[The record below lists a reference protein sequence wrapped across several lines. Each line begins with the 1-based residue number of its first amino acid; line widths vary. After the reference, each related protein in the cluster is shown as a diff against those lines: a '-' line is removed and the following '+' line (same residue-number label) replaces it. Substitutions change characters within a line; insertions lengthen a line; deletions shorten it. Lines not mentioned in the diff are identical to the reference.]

1 MGRERGA
8 GEGPVKKKRIAS
20 KILGALS
27 VLTLTF
33 LWAPVILIIVYSFSN
48 SKYGSSWEGFTFKWY
63 LKLFTNE
70 QVRDA
75 LMRSL
80 IIAGVT
86 VVVSTLIG
94 TITAYGL
101 YKLNFRGK
109 QFLRTSI
116 LLPIVFPS
124 VVTGSALLVFFT
136 RLIHIPLGFPSIII
150 AHIVFCSPLAVF
162 IILGRMQRFDWSW
175 EEAALDL
182 GATPFRTFMRVTGPQ
197 LMPAIM
203 ASAMLI
209 FPWSFD
215 DFVITYFVAGV
226 GSTTLPIYVFS
237 QLRFGSTPVINTIG
251 TLFVAVTMLGILL
264 VYLVQKKTKTSG

>member
-1 MGRERGA
+1 MR
-8 GEGPVKKKRIAS
+8 KKRIAS
-20 KILGALS
+20 KILWVFS
-27 VLTLTF
+27 ILTLIF
-33 LWAPVILIIVYSFSN
+33 LWAPMILIIVFSFSN
-48 SKYGSSWEGFTFKWY
+48 NKYGSSWEGFTLKWY
-63 LKLFTNE
+63 AKLFTNE
-70 QVRDA
+70 QVSDA

-86 VVVSTLIG
+86 VVVATLIG

-136 RLIHIPLGFPSIII
+136 RFIHIPLGYPSIII

-162 IILGRMQRFDWSW
+162 IILGRMQRFDWAW

-182 GATPFRTFMRVTGPQ
+182 GATPFRTFLRVTGPQ
-197 LMPAIM
+197 LLPAIM

-237 QLRFGSTPVINTIG
+237 QLRFGATPVINTIG
-251 TLFVAVTMLGILL
+251 TLFVTVTMLGMLA
-264 VYLVQKKTKTSG
+264 VYFVQKMGKKSTL

>member
-1 MGRERGA
+1 MRR
-8 GEGPVKKKRIAS
+8 KKIAP
-20 KILGALS
+20 KILWFLS
-27 VLTLTF
+27 VLILIF
-33 LWAPVILIIVYSFSN
+33 LWAPMVLIMVFSFSTN
-48 SKYGSSWEGFTFKWY
+48 KYGVSWDEFTFKWY
-63 LKLFTNE
+63 IKLVQNDA
-70 QVRDA
+70 VRDA
-75 LMRSL
+75 LTRSL

-94 TITAYGL
+94 TMTAYGL
-101 YKLNFRGK
+101 YKLNFKGK

-116 LLPIVFPS
+116 LLPLVFPS

-136 RLIHIPLGFPSIII
+136 RMIHIPLGYPSIII

-182 GATPFRTFMRVTGPQ
+182 GATPFRTFLRVTGPQ
-197 LMPAIM
+197 LLPAIM

-237 QLRFGSTPVINTIG
+237 QLRFGATPVINTIG
-251 TLFVAVTMLGILL
+251 TLFVTVTMIGMLL
-264 VYLVQKKTKTSG
+264 VYLIQKKTKSGA

>member
-1 MGRERGA
+1 MKE
-8 GEGPVKKKRIAS
+8 KKLAS
-20 KILGALS
+20 RILGTLS
-27 VLTLTF
+27 ILILIF
-33 LWAPVILIIVYSFSN
+33 LWTPVVMVMVFSFSTN
-48 SKYGSSWEGFTFKWY
+48 KYGVAWDGFTLKWY
-63 LKLFTNE
+63 AALFNNDA
-70 QVRDA
+70 VKDA
-75 LMRSL
+75 LIRSL

-94 TITAYGL
+94 TMAAYGL

-116 LLPIVFPS
+116 LLPLVFPS
-124 VVTGSALLVFFT
+124 VVTGAALLVFFT
-136 RLIHIPLGFPSIII
+136 RLIQIPLGYPSIII
-150 AHIVFCSPLAVF
+150 AHIVFSSPLAVF

-182 GATPFRTFMRVTGPQ
+182 GATPLRTFLRVTGPQ
-197 LMPAIM
+197 LLPAIM

-215 DFVITYFVAGV
+215 DFVITYFVSGV

-237 QLRFGSTPVINTIG
+237 QMRFGATPVVNTIG
-251 TLFVAVTMLGILL
+251 TLFVTVTMLGLL
-264 VYLVQKKTKTSG
+264 VVYLIQKSSKRHT

>member
-1 MGRERGA
+1 M
-8 GEGPVKKKRIAS
+8 KKKGIAS
-20 KILGALS
+20 RILWVLS
-27 VLTLTF
+27 ILTLIF
-33 LWAPVILIIVYSFSN
+33 LWAPMILIIVFSFSSN
-48 SKYGSSWEGFTFKWY
+48 KYGSSWEGFTTKWY
-63 LKLFTNE
+63 VKLFTND

-86 VVVSTLIG
+86 VVIATLIG

-136 RLIHIPLGFPSIII
+136 RLVHIPLGYPSIII

-182 GATPFRTFMRVTGPQ
+182 GATPLRTFMRVTGPQ
-197 LMPAIM
+197 LLPAIM

-237 QLRFGSTPVINTIG
+237 QLRFGATPVINTIG
-251 TLFVAVTMLGILL
+251 TLFVSITMLGLVL
-264 VYLVQKKTKTSG
+264 VYFVQKMGKSNTWKMKGQN

>member
-1 MGRERGA
+1 MKE
-8 GEGPVKKKRIAS
+8 KKLAS
-20 KILGALS
+20 RILGTLS
-27 VLTLTF
+27 ISILVF
-33 LWAPVILIIVYSFSN
+33 LWTPVVMVMVFSFSTN
-48 SKYGSSWEGFTFKWY
+48 KYGVAWDGFTLKWY
-63 LKLFTNE
+63 AALFNNDA
-70 QVRDA
+70 VKDA
-75 LMRSL
+75 LIRSL
-80 IIAGVT
+80 IIASVT

-94 TITAYGL
+94 TMAAYGL

-116 LLPIVFPS
+116 LLPLVFPS
-124 VVTGSALLVFFT
+124 VVTGAALLVFFT
-136 RLIHIPLGFPSIII
+136 RLIQIPLGYPSIIV

-182 GATPFRTFMRVTGPQ
+182 GATPLRTFLRVTGPQ
-197 LMPAIM
+197 LLPAIM

-215 DFVITYFVAGV
+215 DFVITYFVSGV

-237 QLRFGSTPVINTIG
+237 QMRFGATPVINTIG
-251 TLFVAVTMLGILL
+251 TLFVTVTMLGLL
-264 VYLVQKKTKTSG
+264 VVYLIQKSSKSRT